1 MAIIAYYA
9 GKVLWIVVW
18 VLVLIWCIAAAH
30 SDAETP
36 FACPNCGGV
45 FHAKWYRLLGVR
57 RLRLVMHGNIKLKC
71 PRCGK
76 TDLCRWKHGGAE

>member
-1 MAIIAYYA
+1 MTIIAYYA
-9 GKVLWIVVW
+9 GRVLTILLIVLLFVW
-18 VLVLIWCIAAAH
+18 DIAKARRE
-30 SDAETP
+30 AETP

-45 FHAKWYRLLGVR
+45 FHAKWYRLFGVR